1 MPRFLPGSFLS
12 ADVRRVLRHYWRVAG
27 VRPVQILIPFGL
39 ALLATGIDGAS
50 FALLI
55 PLSDALSQNSFE
67 FLAESRYFGWILAIM
82 PDAALSSPARDAYVA
97 LTLMGMV
104 VLGRV
109 GKVCLDYAQRV
120 YVHRRE
126 ETHLARVQEHT
137 FARVLQ
143 FGRQYFDRQ
152 SLGRVDLEIGWSRS
166 VVDLLANAER
176 LLYRVMNFITKTVLM
191 VILSVPLSVTVLIA
205 FPAIQFVVRRINHA
219 VEKLAHQGAEVERRI
234 RSQVLGLLASV
245 PRVKA
250 YPQEENASATYR
262 EILGEARGLAM
273 QRRNMMALRWPVE
286 EALILGTILAAQSV
300 IMITAPGFRPGD
312 LARLAAFLLLFQQ
325 LLPDLKAFGSF
336 GLGFSEQLPK
346 LEALAGFLS
355 DEDKYVVSSG
365 DRTFRGLTHGIEIEN
380 LSFRYRDGPTVLQ
393 SVTASIPA
401 GQITAVVG
409 PSGSGKTTFVDLVA
423 RFYECPPRTI
433 LADGCDIRDF
443 SLPSIYARLAI
454 VSQEAWMLNRSLRD
468 NLTYGLDVPPQDAN
482 LLELLDEFQFGE
494 FLSEHAAPLDLIVG
508 DRGVQL
514 SGGQRQR
521 IAIARALLR
530 DPDIIIFDEAT
541 SALDSVV
548 ESRVAE
554 AIERRLRGRT
564 SLIVAHRLS
573 TIRGADQILVF
584 EQGHIVERGRWDEL
598 IARNGAFTRLY
609 EAQFEERV
617 ATG

>member
-1 MPRFLPGSFLS
+1 MALFLPRGFLS
-12 ADVRRVLRHYWRVAG
+12 ADVRRVLRHYWRVADA
-27 VRPVQILIPFGL
+27 RPVQILIPFGL
-39 ALLATGIDGAS
+39 ALLATGVDGAS

-55 PLSDALSQNSFE
+55 PLSEALSQNSFE
-67 FLAESRYFGWILAIM
+67 FLANSPYFGWIVALM
-82 PDAALSSPARDAYVA
+82 PDSALSSPARDAYVA
-97 LTLMGMV
+97 LTLMGLV

-109 GKVCLDYAQRV
+109 GKVTLDYVQRV
-120 YVHRRE
+120 YIHRRE
-126 ETHLARVQEHT
+126 ETHLAKVQEHT

-152 SLGRVDLEIGWSRS
+152 SLGKVDVEIGWSRS
-166 VVDLLANAER
+166 VVDLLANVER
-176 LLYRVMNFITKTVLM
+176 LLYRVLNFVTKTALM

-219 VEKLAHQGAEVERRI
+219 VERLAHQGADVERRI
-234 RSQVLGLLASV
+234 RSQVLDLLASV
-245 PRVKA
+245 PLVKA
-250 YPQEENASATYR
+250 YNQEEQASTTYG

-273 QRRNMMALRWPVE
+273 RRRNMMALRWPVE
-286 EALILGTILAAQSV
+286 EILILGTVLAAQGV
-300 IMITAPGFRPGD
+300 IMLTSPGFRPGD

-325 LLPDLKAFGSF
+325 LLPDLKAFGTF
-336 GLGFSEQLPK
+336 GLGFSEQIPK
-346 LEALAGFLS
+346 LQALAGLLS

-365 DRTFRGLTHGIEIEN
+365 DRTFRSLTHGIEVDD

-393 SVTASIPA
+393 AVTARIPA
-401 GQITAVVG
+401 GEITAVVG
-409 PSGSGKTTFVDLVA
+409 SSGSGKTTFVDLVA

-433 LADGCDIRDF
+433 LADGRDIRDF
-443 SLPSIYARLAI
+443 TLASIYSRMAI

-468 NLTYGLDVPPQDAN
+468 NLIYGLDEPPRDAE
-482 LLELLDEFQFGE
+482 LLELLDEFQFGD

-530 DPDIIIFDEAT
+530 DPEIMILDEAT

-564 SLIVAHRLS
+564 LLVVAHRLS

-584 EQGHIVERGRWDEL
+584 EQGRIVERGRWEDL
-598 IARNGAFTRLY
+598 LARNGEFTRLH
-609 EAQFEERV
+609 EAQFEQRV
-617 ATG
+617 AAG